1 MRSEKRA
8 DDDVIRASELGEYAY
23 CARAWWL
30 RRVRG
35 LRSRNWADLDAG
47 TTRHRAHGRTVRGA
61 ERRQQ
66 IAVWLLLTA
75 AALACIAVA
84 LIGLKG

>member
-1 MRSEKRA
+1 MREVGS

-35 LRSRNWADLDAG
+35 LRPRNWADLASG
-47 TTRHRAHGRTVRGA
+47 TARHQAHGRTVRGA
-61 ERRQQ
+61 ERWQQ
-66 IAVWLLLTA
+66 IGLWLLLA
-75 AALACIAVA
+75 AGVVGCIGAALIV
-84 LIGLKG
+84 LKG

>member
-1 MRSEKRA
+1 MSRS

-35 LRSRNWADLDAG
+35 LRPCNWVDLDAG
-47 TTRHRAHGRTVRGA
+47 TARHRTHGRTVHGA
-61 ERRQQ
+61 EWRQQ
-66 IAVWLLLTA
+66 VGFWLLLA
-75 AALACIAVA
+75 AGILACAGLA
-84 LIGLKG
+84 LMALRGL

>member
-1 MRSEKRA
+1 MRDDQ

-35 LRSRNWADLDAG
+35 LRPRNRAALDAG
-47 TTRHRAHGRTVRGA
+47 TTRHRAHGHTVRSA
-61 ERRQQ
+61 TWQRQV
-66 IAVWLLLTA
+66 ALWLLLA
-75 AALACIAVA
+75 AGLLGCIGLALVA
-84 LIGLKG
+84 LKG